1 MGNSSNRVNPIFKN
15 KGNIPSSIRTDGSV
29 RSKVV
34 NFGLRLNF
42 EHSLSGVSS
51 ATSRQ
56 PLGDLSATSRRPLG
70 DLSATSR

>member
-56 PLGDLSATSRRPLG
+56 PLGDLSATSR
-70 DLSATSR
+70 